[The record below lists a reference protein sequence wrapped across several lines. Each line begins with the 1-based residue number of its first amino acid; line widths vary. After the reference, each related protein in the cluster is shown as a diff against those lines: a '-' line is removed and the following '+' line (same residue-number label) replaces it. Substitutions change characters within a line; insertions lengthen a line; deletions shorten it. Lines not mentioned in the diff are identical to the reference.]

1 MEQQTL
7 REWLKLLPLQKRLQ
21 AIENVRR
28 YKPFELNYCLDFIQ
42 SKEITLV
49 GGFVFERTRQGYNY
63 WMNINNKY
71 FI

>member
-21 AIENVRR
+21 AIENIRR
-28 YKPFELNYCLDFIQ
+28 YKPFELNYCLDFMQ
-42 SKEITLV
+42 SKDSTLA
-49 GGFVFERTRQGYNY
+49 GGFLFKETRQGYNY
-63 WMNINNKY
+63 WENINDKY

>member
-21 AIENVRR
+21 AIENIRR
-28 YKPFELNYCLDFIQ
+28 YKPFELNYCLDSIEY
-42 SKEITLV
+42 KYLILAHC
-49 GGFVFERTRQGYNY
+49 FVFSETRQGHDY
-63 WMNINNKY
+63 WQNINNKY